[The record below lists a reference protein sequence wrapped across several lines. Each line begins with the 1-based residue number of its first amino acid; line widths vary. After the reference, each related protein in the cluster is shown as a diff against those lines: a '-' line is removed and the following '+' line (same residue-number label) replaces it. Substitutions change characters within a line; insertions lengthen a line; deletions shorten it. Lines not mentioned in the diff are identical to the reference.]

1 MGIPNI
7 KSAVES
13 LYTGTANVYDF
24 AYVDTGHGAKKLS
37 DEPTLIH
44 EGISCRL
51 SHKTLS
57 PNEQDRYGTIEQET
71 VMYCDP
77 TLAINPG
84 AKITITQA
92 GATTTYECAGLR
104 AMYESHQEIRL
115 KVFRGRA

>member
-13 LYTGTANVYDF
+13 LYTGTASVYDF

-37 DEPTLIH
+37 SEPTQTYKDIP
-44 EGISCRL
+44 CRL
-51 SHKTLS
+51 SHKALS
-57 PNEQDRYGTIEQET
+57 PNEQDRYGNVEQET

-77 TLAINPG
+77 SYAIKPG

-92 GATTTYECAGLR
+92 GATTEYECAGLR

-115 KVFRGRA
+115 TVFRRRA